1 GRTFSYEFGR
11 LPLEVQDKLDRM
23 IALVLKDNLNSL

>member
-1 GRTFSYEFGR
+1 

>member
-1 GRTFSYEFGR
+1 GR

>member
-1 GRTFSYEFGR
+1 M
-11 LPLEVQDKLDRM
+11 EVQDKLDRM